1 MKPASPDAKRA
12 RKSASQRQ
20 AELRARLIRTGA
32 LVLVALMV
40 LSVLVSALYP
50 AWASPA
56 PQEPLDEYHLLMTM
70 LEDQHAFHV
79 TQTVDYQN
87 RTGEALESVMF
98 NLYDNIYRR
107 SASAPFESD
116 SLDEAYPNGFT
127 AGGIDL
133 LAVTVN
139 GEPAEWAVQGED
151 ETFLRVVCPLA
162 AEERA
167 QLGFEYVVL
176 LPESTGRFGVGELDW
191 RLANFFPS
199 AAVYESGD
207 WQLNPYIATGEP
219 FYSEVADYHITLT
232 APTGWTVVSTGMET
246 AAAPEEGTVTWTIEA
261 AKVRDVAICLSRD
274 FAQYQAQSSGVQVR
288 VSGND
293 RGGCQAALSAA
304 ERAMEVFSGWFGD
317 YPYEQFDVVAS
328 DFFLGGMEYPQLAV
342 VGKHLFDRSRRD
354 ELTQVVVHELAHQ
367 WFYGLVGSNPST
379 EPWLDEAITSYVTLL
394 YFEEVEG
401 EESFRTRLSQQVTD
415 SLKLTI
421 PGGVTVDSEAT
432 RFNSLMEYD
441 VVVYDRGAAV
451 LHELRLAMGR
461 EAFLK
466 ALMLYVE
473 EMRYANASIADF
485 AGALERASGKNW
497 DNFLMDQLFN
507 IDDYANQLMDAYE

>member
-1 MKPASPDAKRA
+1 
-12 RKSASQRQ
+12 
-20 AELRARLIRTGA
+20 
-32 LVLVALMV
+32 
-40 LSVLVSALYP
+40 
-50 AWASPA
+50 
-56 PQEPLDEYHLLMTM
+56 
-70 LEDQHAFHV
+70 
-79 TQTVDYQN
+79 
-87 RTGEALESVMF
+87 
-98 NLYDNIYRR
+98 
-107 SASAPFESD
+107 
-116 SLDEAYPNGFT
+116 
-127 AGGIDL
+127 
-133 LAVTVN
+133 
-139 GEPAEWAVQGED
+139 
-151 ETFLRVVCPLA
+151 
-162 AEERA
+162 
-167 QLGFEYVVL
+167 
-176 LPESTGRFGVGELDW
+176 
-191 RLANFFPS
+191 
-199 AAVYESGD
+199 
-207 WQLNPYIATGEP
+207 
-219 FYSEVADYHITLT
+219 
-232 APTGWTVVSTGMET
+232 
-246 AAAPEEGTVTWTIEA
+246 
-261 AKVRDVAICLSRD
+261 
-274 FAQYQAQSSGVQVR
+274 
-288 VSGND
+288 
-293 RGGCQAALSAA
+293 
-304 ERAMEVFSGWFGD
+304 MEVFSGWFGD

-461 EAFLK
+461 ETFLK